1 MGRFT
6 APDTGNS
13 AYSSRYGKRPL
24 DIVFRVA
31 YLSAMSTAT
40 QATTTIP
47 EIPHAQ
53 LVKAERSPLPPGF
66 DLAAWLREV
75 CERSGVSMG
84 VTDPVAL
91 AKLRT
96 LTCTDADR

>member
-1 MGRFT
+1 M
-6 APDTGNS
+6 
-13 AYSSRYGKRPL
+13 
-24 DIVFRVA
+24 VCVA
-31 YLSAMSTAT
+31 YLSAMN
-40 QATTTIP
+40 TTTQTTTA

-96 LTCTDADR
+96 LTRTGADH